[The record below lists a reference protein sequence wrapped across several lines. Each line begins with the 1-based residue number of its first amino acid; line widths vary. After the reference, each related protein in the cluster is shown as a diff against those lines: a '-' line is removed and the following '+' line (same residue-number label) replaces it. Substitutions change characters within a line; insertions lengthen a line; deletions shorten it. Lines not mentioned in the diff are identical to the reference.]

1 MHMPAVSRS
10 IYFENGVGR
19 IWEEPE
25 AYLRLEYR
33 SGPREEMQFRALLNH
48 LAQALS
54 RRGWHRILVDQQ
66 AMIPFTPS
74 EQEWMVGQWLPRAVR
89 ENGYRYG
96 AVVVAHNVFARL
108 AMTQLILGSKD
119 LPHTYRTFENDAEA
133 VTWLLSF
140 KN

>member
-1 MHMPAVSRS
+1 MPSVART
-10 IYFENGVGR
+10 IYFENNVGR
-19 IWEEPE
+19 IWEEPD

-33 SGPREEMQFRALLNH
+33 PGPREELQFRALLNH

-54 RRGWHRILVDQQ
+54 RRGWDSILVDQQ
-66 AMIPFTPS
+66 AMTPFSPE
-74 EQEWMVGQWLPRAVR
+74 EQAWMVSHWLPRAVR

-119 LPHTYRTFENDAEA
+119 LPHTYRTFENDVEA
-133 VTWLLSF
+133 AAWLLSF
-140 KN
+140 KT

>member
-1 MHMPAVSRS
+1 MPVVART

-19 IWEEPE
+19 IWEEPD

-54 RRGWHRILVDQQ
+54 RRGWDSILVDQQ
-66 AMIPFTPS
+66 AMTPFSPE
-74 EQEWMVGQWLPRAVR
+74 EQAWMVSHWLPRAVR

-96 AVVVAHNVFARL
+96 AVLVAHDVFARL
-108 AMTQLILGSKD
+108 AMTGLVMTSRKLG
-119 LPHTYRTFENDAEA
+119 HTYRNFEQEPEA
-133 VTWLLSF
+133 AAWLLAQ
-140 KN
+140 